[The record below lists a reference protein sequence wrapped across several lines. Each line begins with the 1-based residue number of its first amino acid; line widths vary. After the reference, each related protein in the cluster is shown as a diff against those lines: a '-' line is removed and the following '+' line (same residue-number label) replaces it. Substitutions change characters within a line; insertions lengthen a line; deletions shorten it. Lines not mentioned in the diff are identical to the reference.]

1 MCSLTCLSVS
11 AGTAMLQVQSLVSPL
26 NQVVSL
32 QWDCLPLETHS
43 SSFPSQKNGTVTYS
57 TVILPRGCGRRQE
70 IWPGKI
76 FGVKNVLKD

>member
-32 QWDCLPLETHS
+32 QWDCLPLETRS

-70 IWPGKI
+70 IQPGKI